1 MTAMSLNLPLPA
13 FLQQGDG
20 ATAVFMLHGVG
31 GGKEAWLDCLP
42 EVARNGYQAIAW
54 DMPGYGDSPMIDPYT
69 NTGLARSLERLID
82 HIGAQ
87 RNVVLGH
94 SMGGMVAQE
103 AVALFPHK
111 IHGLVL
117 SGTSAA
123 FGKPGGDWQQ
133 KFLNSRFAP
142 LDAGMG
148 MAGLASTLV
157 RGMVAPDASE
167 QAILVAE
174 RLMARVPEASYRAAL
189 SAIVSFS
196 RVDNLAHIRVPALCM
211 AGEHDQNATP
221 GVMEKM
227 AARIPGARYVCL
239 DNVGHLANME
249 RPDAFNAVLLEFL
262 KQHFSG

>member
-1 MTAMSLNLPLPA
+1 MSPTLQLPT

-31 GGKEAWLDCLP
+31 GGKEAWLDCLRA
-42 EVARNGYQAIAW
+42 VARNGYRAIAW
-54 DMPGYGDSPMIDPYT
+54 DMPGYGASPMIDPYT
-69 NTGLARSLERLID
+69 NADLARSLERLID
-82 HIGAQ
+82 HMGAQ

-103 AVALFPHK
+103 AVALFPDK
-111 IHGLVL
+111 IDGLVL

-123 FGKPGGDWQQ
+123 FGKPGGEWQQ
-133 KFLNSRFAP
+133 RFLTSRFAP
-142 LDAGMG
+142 LDAGVG
-148 MAGLASTLV
+148 MAGLATTLV

-167 QAILVAE
+167 QAVLAAE

-189 SAIVSFS
+189 SAIVSFG
-196 RVDNLAHIRVPALCM
+196 RVDNLANIHVPALCI

-221 GVMEKM
+221 VVMEKM
-227 AARIPGARYVCL
+227 AARIPEARYVCL

-249 RPDAFNAVLLEFL
+249 RPDAFNAVVLEFL
-262 KQHFSG
+262 KQYFSG